1 MREKKHIVYFFI
13 CLILTAIL
21 IISQWFTIV
30 RISGSSMEPSL
41 KDGSPVIVHK
51 KADYQRGDIVI
62 IQQSNRAYIVKRI
75 VGIGGDKIL
84 ITSDSLFVN
93 HSLVDNTPNHH
104 NINYLFEVEVPDG
117 TVFILG
123 DNRLEST
130 DSRDF
135 GCINAER
142 IIGII
147 RAS

>member
-1 MREKKHIVYFFI
+1 MKRILFVFSS
-13 CLILTAIL
+13 CLILIAISSIL
-21 IISQWFTIV
+21 QWFTIV

-41 KDGSPVIVHK
+41 KDGSIAIVNK
-51 KADYQRGDIVI
+51 KTDYKRGDIAVI
-62 IQQSNRAYIVKRI
+62 RLPSRTYMVKRI
-75 VGIGGDKIL
+75 TGIGGDQIL
-84 ITSDSLFVN
+84 IMSDSLFVN

-104 NINYLFEVEVPDG
+104 NVNYQFEVEVPDG

-135 GCINAER
+135 GCIDAEC